1 MITEALTAGA
11 PGDPPRQPL
20 ELWVAETSTGEA
32 RCLLKS
38 PQMGINATFDEC
50 APCPAHHMPRCTLL
64 YSFLVLSSS
73 SKNPYSGPI
82 LSLIM
87 ACLTG

>member
-1 MITEALTAGA
+1 MRYCRVVCAQVEAPCVIEVITEMLHAGA

-50 APCPAHHMPRCTLL
+50 APLLGYHMP
-64 YSFLVLSSS
+64 
-73 SKNPYSGPI
+73 
-82 LSLIM
+82 
-87 ACLTG
+87 

>member
-1 MITEALTAGA
+1 VAALGVIGVNTGVLHAGA

-50 APCPAHHMPRCTLL
+50 APLLGYHMP
-64 YSFLVLSSS
+64 
-73 SKNPYSGPI
+73 
-82 LSLIM
+82 
-87 ACLTG
+87 

>member
-1 MITEALTAGA
+1 MKDLQVALCAILVLTTKDTRAGA

-20 ELWVAETSTGEA
+20 ELWVADTSTGEA

-50 APCPAHHMPRCTLL
+50 APLP
-64 YSFLVLSSS
+64 V
-73 SKNPYSGPI
+73 
-82 LSLIM
+82 
-87 ACLTG
+87 